1 MSKIMSRYWLGIHA
15 KTVQV
20 DKKVM
25 EYKVLGVLFFRFQ
38 EQGYPSLLS
47 LSFR

>member
-1 MSKIMSRYWLGIHA
+1 MSRYWLRIHA

-20 DKKVM
+20 DKKLM
-25 EYKVLGVLFFRFQ
+25 EFKALGVLVLRFP
-38 EQGYPSLLS
+38 EQGYPSLIS